1 MQLLGKAQDPLFWV
15 QVREKDVFKDVRE
28 DLLAYWEKECVGY
41 QPEAMKYSEYK
52 LFWTT
57 GDRSIY
63 QKPYYQRRRRM
74 DVAALLALIYPEEQK
89 YVDFVME
96 MVYAICDEYS
106 WCLPAHQKILEI
118 NDNCRIDLFASET
131 GFAFAEIMTLL
142 GERLEP
148 LIRNRIIAEVE
159 RRIVKPFTS
168 VENYGWWENGHMN
181 WTAVCMGSVANTM
194 MLLFPDR
201 VDESF
206 IARANKSMDGFL
218 EGFKDDGMC
227 LEGCGYWG
235 YGYGF
240 FMMYADMI
248 RTFTEGKV
256 DFFKREKVKTVACF
270 LQKMHLS
277 NGCTVSFAD
286 GGEKFSYDIGR
297 MHYLK
302 KEYPDDIILYD
313 TKFANKT
320 AGGKFA
326 YMLRRIIW
334 MEEKYLTDTVD
345 ETVETECF
353 APDSHWLVKRTA
365 NYGFAAKGGYNAEPH
380 NHNDVG
386 NFIFAKNGKQVICDM
401 GAGPYTRQ
409 YFAKDTRY
417 EMIECR
423 SGGHNLPI
431 IGGAEQ
437 GFGNKYK
444 ATDVTYSDGVLSMN
458 IAPAYECKGLNSLY
472 RTFKLDGQG
481 VTVTDT
487 FDYEGDGRILSR
499 AWTHAAPTLEEPGR
513 VAVSECFVTYDPEK
527 ADCEVFEDKRTNG
540 KPIYRIDFKLKDG
553 VKEFSYSVR

>member
-1 MQLLGKAQDPLFWV
+1 MKLLGKAHDKEFWV
-15 QVREKDVFKDVRE
+15 SVRNEDVYKEIRDE
-28 DLLAYWEKECVGY
+28 LLGYWEKECVGY
-41 QPEAMKYSEYK
+41 EPEAMPYSKFK

-63 QKPYYQRRRRM
+63 QKPYFERRRRM
-74 DVAALLALIYPEEQK
+74 DAATLLALIYPEEQK

-96 MVYAICDEYS
+96 MIYVICDEYT
-106 WCLPAHQKILEI
+106 WCLPAHQGKLEP
-118 NDNCRIDLFASET
+118 NNNCRIDLFASET
-131 GFAFAEIMTLL
+131 GYAFAEIMTLL
-142 GERLEP
+142 GDRLEP
-148 LIRNRIIAEVE
+148 LIRNRILAEVD

-194 MLLFPDR
+194 MLLFPEL
-201 VDESF
+201 VDDKF
-206 IARANKSMDGFL
+206 IERANRSMDGFL

-240 FMMYADMI
+240 FMLYADMI

-270 LQKMHLS
+270 LQKMHMTK
-277 NGCTVSFAD
+277 GCTVSFAD
-286 GGEKFSYDIGR
+286 GGAKFSYDIGR

-302 KEYPDDIILYD
+302 NEYPDDVIVYD
-313 TKFANKT
+313 TKYAAKI
-320 AGGKFA
+320 AGGKFCN
-326 YMLRRIIW
+326 MLRRIIW
-334 MEEKYLTDTVD
+334 MDSRYLTDVAD
-345 ETVETECF
+345 ENVETECF

-386 NFIFAKNGKQVICDM
+386 NFIFAKNGRQIICDM

-417 EMIECR
+417 GMIECR

-431 IGGAEQ
+431 IGGVEQ
-437 GFGNKYK
+437 SFGASFK
-444 ATDVTYSDGVLSMN
+444 ATDVSYENGVFKMN
-458 IAPAYECKGLNSLY
+458 IAGAYECDGLNSLY
-472 RTFKLDGQG
+472 RCFKFDADG
-481 VTVTDT
+481 VTITDT
-487 FDYEGDGRILSR
+487 FDYEGEGDILCRMMS
-499 AWTHAAPTLEEPGR
+499 HIEPTVTEAGKIEI
-513 VAVSECFVTYDPEK
+513 AECTLTYSPDE
-527 ADCEVFEDKRTNG
+527 ADCEIVADKKTNG
-540 KPIYRIDFKLKDG
+540 SPIYRIDFSLKKG
-553 VKEFSYSVR
+553 VRQISYQIK